1 MPVAFL
7 FPDAQTDAGA
17 NVASGAL
24 IDVDEGI
31 TGADAAVEVSI
42 DKQWAAPGFIEFGL
56 DDLPGAAT
64 SINSVILRV
73 RARIVG
79 THIDDNIQYAWT
91 IQGTNVAH
99 PLLEWDF
106 QADDG
111 APLAN
116 RQQTVT
122 DSPTV
127 ANINAALIRVTQT
140 YAGVM
145 AKENITHDWDCF
157 ELEVDYNV
165 TAGESA
171 SGAATL
177 APATASGAATKRVP
191 ASGGATLAPITA
203 SGTAK
208 VHKVASGGATLEPA
222 TASGTAEIPSA
233 GASASGSAELAAA
246 VAAGTATK
254 RVQASGA
261 ATLAPITASGSAK
274 GHWLASGA
282 ATLEPVTASGSATKR
297 VQASGAATLAPATA
311 SGTASLPAGP
321 VSAAG
326 GATLAPAVAAG
337 TAKVRKSASGAATLA
352 PITAS
357 GSARRVHSASG
368 AATLA
373 AAFAAGVA
381 RLVRFAS
388 GAATLAAATA
398 SGNALAGA
406 VAIFQTTELTGY
418 VIDDA
423 FNGYHLPELSLI
435 GYVL

>member
-177 APATASGAATKRVP
+177 APATASG
-191 ASGGATLAPITA
+191 
-203 SGTAK
+203 
-208 VHKVASGGATLEPA
+208 
-222 TASGTAEIPSA
+222 
-233 GASASGSAELAAA
+233 
-246 VAAGTATK
+246 
-254 RVQASGA
+254 
-261 ATLAPITASGSAK
+261 
-274 GHWLASGA
+274 
-282 ATLEPVTASGSATKR
+282 
-297 VQASGAATLAPATA
+297 
-311 SGTASLPAGP
+311 TASLPAGP